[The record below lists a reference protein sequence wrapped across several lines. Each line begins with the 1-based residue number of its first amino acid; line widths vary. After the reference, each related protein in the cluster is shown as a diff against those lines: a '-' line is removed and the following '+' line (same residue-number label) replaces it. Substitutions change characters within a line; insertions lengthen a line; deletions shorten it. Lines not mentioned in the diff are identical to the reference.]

1 MKTENVQQ
9 HVSEMYIAILFTA
22 NADCGN
28 LLPHTGFAGEVLT
41 AQTENNDTLV
51 EAVRRASRLFLYFDA
66 TGTGKE
72 AGQEM
77 INQFL
82 HLWNNGLKEKRND
95 TFVALRTDGSTDITQ
110 KLLGFTAGTGLYFF
124 TLKPNSNVWIDDAD
138 TPLASVPLRSVGDTL
153 QAPAV
158 ASTELPEEC
167 KKQIIRNLRFYYER
181 EKDFNWTKEGTLHTG
196 ETPPSS
202 EVEERSI
209 VVDVS
214 ILYSIYS
221 AVGSK
226 DRYISAEIKGAGY
239 KTNIRTRDHGDD
251 FVYPYWVH
259 TGDAYTG
266 NLLRKY
272 TVQCELLTPS
282 GSGQILERLP
292 ENIIKST
299 EITASKTHNISIT
312 GEGGGGKDGGEGSGA
327 FSYSYQWS
335 SSISYVQSDFEMNNS
350 FTNVG
355 NSRKVIWKT
364 IPCLWFHKDAYRDN
378 DTRNELNVEHITKS
392 WVGAGDGTVYY
403 DLHSSDFPMGFHN
416 MAPQASVLFYTQDDS
431 VKVETTCQIEI
442 QDSKQYWCA
451 GTRHDGQHE
460 WKKRGEDGSIS
471 HKDNLEITFND
482 GELII

>member
-1 MKTENVQQ
+1 MKTKDVQQ
-9 HVSEMYIAILFTA
+9 NVSETYIAILFTA

-28 LLPHTGFAGEVLT
+28 LLTHTGFAGEVLA
-41 AQTENNDTLV
+41 AQTENTDMLV

-66 TGTGKE
+66 TETGKE
-72 AGQEM
+72 ADQEM

-95 TFVALRTDGSTDITQ
+95 AFVALRTDGSANITQ
-110 KLLGFTAGTGLYFF
+110 KLLGFNAGTGLYFF
-124 TLKPNSNVWIDDAD
+124 TLKPNSNVWIDNAD
-138 TPLASVPLRSVGDTL
+138 TPLASVPLRSVADTL

-158 ASTELPEEC
+158 AGTELPEEC
-167 KKQIIRNLRFYYER
+167 KKQIIRNVRFYYER
-181 EKDFNWTKEGTLHTG
+181 DEDFDWKINGTLHKG

-209 VVDVS
+209 IVDVS
-214 ILYSIYS
+214 IIYSIYS

-292 ENIIKST
+292 DNSIKST

-312 GEGGGGKDGGEGSGA
+312 GRGGGGKGGGEGSGA

-335 SSISYVQSDFEMNNS
+335 SSISYVQADFEMNNS
-350 FTNVG
+350 FIDAG
-355 NSRKVIWKT
+355 NSRKVIWET
-364 IPCLWFHKDAYRDN
+364 IPCLWFQEDAYRGN
-378 DTRNELNVEHITKS
+378 DTRKELNVEHITKS
-392 WVGAGDGTVYY
+392 WVEAGNGTVYR
-403 DLHSSDFPMGFHN
+403 DLHSSNFPMGFHN
-416 MAPQASVLFYTQDDS
+416 MAPQASVLFYFQDDS

-451 GTRHDGQHE
+451 GTRYNSKHQ
-460 WKKRGEDGSIS
+460 WNIRGADGSIS
-471 HKDNLEITFND
+471 HKDKLEITFND